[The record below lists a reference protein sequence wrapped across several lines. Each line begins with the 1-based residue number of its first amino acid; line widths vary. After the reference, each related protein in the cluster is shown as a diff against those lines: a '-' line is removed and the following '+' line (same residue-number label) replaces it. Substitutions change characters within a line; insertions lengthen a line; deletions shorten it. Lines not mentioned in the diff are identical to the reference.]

1 LNAKRR
7 GAPRFAH
14 IGLQHG
20 CPGRFATQQASC
32 PFGEAGQLA
41 LAIEQTLRRGWLPR
55 QQIEQTA
62 IGHEYGGL
70 PGLSAT
76 YSRASFHAFG
86 DGSIRCRSILE
97 RGVLQRIA
105 LKWIVKQPQ
114 GSPGFASLAARRR
127 LKLGAGGTHDS
138 KPIKAT
144 NCSEFSRGDRSEL
157 AEVTA
162 APAHYC

>member
-1 LNAKRR
+1 MNAKRR

-41 LAIEQTLRRGWLPR
+41 LAIEPTLRRGWLPR
-55 QQIEQTA
+55 EQNEQTA

-70 PGLSAT
+70 SAT
-76 YSRASFHAFG
+76 HTRELPSTLSG
-86 DGSIRCRSILE
+86 TGVLRCRSILE
-97 RGVLQRIA
+97 RRVLQRIA